1 MRPHC
6 PFALAAAGVM
16 AAAPAA
22 AELDLCYDGVPP
34 SDAVEATQEQRVQAN
49 RIMMNG
55 FHTTPILFRRLCG
68 LSDGRDAD
76 YLREVDAALGC
87 SPDSDVGKAHEE
99 LVSGDLAAIGGYA
112 GFSDT
117 VAEHPE
123 FKDKFCAHVAA
134 LPWPLI
140 GTDLSMPAE
149 DVLDTY
155 RRTLDDAYAVLDRYR
170 VPELGE

>member
-1 MRPHC
+1 MRKSF
-6 PFALAAAGVM
+6 PFLLAAAGFL
-16 AAAPAA
+16 AAPAEA
-22 AELDLCYDGVPP
+22 AELDLCYDGAPP

-55 FHTTPILFRRLCG
+55 FHTTPILFRRLCD
-68 LSDGRDAD
+68 LSTGADAE

-87 SPDSDVGKAHEE
+87 SPESDVGKAHEE
-99 LVSGDLAAIGGYA
+99 LVHGDLAGIGGYK

-123 FKDKFCAHVAA
+123 FKEKFCAHVAA

-155 RRTLDDAYAVLDRYR
+155 HRTLDDAYAVLDRYR